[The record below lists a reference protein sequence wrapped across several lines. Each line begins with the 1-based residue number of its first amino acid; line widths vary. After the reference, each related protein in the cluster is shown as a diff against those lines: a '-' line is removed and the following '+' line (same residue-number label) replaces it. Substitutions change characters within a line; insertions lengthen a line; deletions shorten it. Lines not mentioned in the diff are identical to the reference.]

1 MTAFKISYVNTS
13 TGEHGRLPDLGITNI
28 GGAAGPTFFVGGKPL
43 LFADGTATDGSNQS
57 LLANTLQGV
66 YNMSTPATID
76 FTAHKDLQFNALN
89 GNYFKFDANTGTVT
103 ITGDLIA
110 NIAVAPGEV
119 KSYEHI
125 QDTTSDT
132 WEVVHMKNSSKPT
145 VTIYDESGALVLPD
159 DITVVNL
166 QTLRVKFNTPIA
178 GRAICL
184 LF

>member
-28 GGAAGPTFFVGGKPL
+28 GGTSGPTFFVGGKPL

-76 FTAHKDLQFNALN
+76 LTANKDLQLNALN

-110 NIAVAPGEV
+110 NVSSAPGEV
-119 KSYEHI
+119 KSYEHL
-125 QDTTSDT
+125 QNATSSN
-132 WEVVHMKNSSKPT
+132 WEVIHMKNSQNPT
-145 VTIYDESGALVLPD
+145 VTIYDDTGALVLPD
-159 DITVVNL
+159 DVTVVNSQIL
-166 QTLRVKFNTPIA
+166 HVKFNTPIA